1 MPPVLGVLASWSIT
15 VPDLCVRA
23 HGLLD
28 QLDGERDDSSV
39 VQGNRRPVRR
49 WPASAHP
56 RVEDLFAL
64 HLSNALSGQANI
76 HSAIAMKVRDLSA
89 AYEVGIGVAESRTS
103 ADEVGDLGEPPF
115 QLLARG
121 HPGANPEAG
130 ILTCAPLLWSGY
142 GPARIAHA
150 FPPGSRGSLG
160 AVLGDVAP
168 GPWEG
173 ARSDTASTTPL
184 SSPEGTAVGD
194 RTSALRSLLRV
205 GTMAGAAM
213 PSDPIRTSLQAV
225 RRLAVTKQHL
235 AGKRPARADAE
246 RIVATVRDLPYV
258 QWDPVSVVAP
268 SHLLSLWAR
277 VGSFHLADLD
287 RVLWTERRLLQ
298 HWIPFAAVVA
308 TEDYPLYASLMRRY
322 PGSLSDSWG
331 SQRASARAFLA
342 PHADLRR
349 RVLRE
354 LRGGPLHLHQF
365 KDHAGTK
372 RAAGDWEP
380 SSAVSEML
388 WHLLLWG
395 QAMVVGHE
403 GNQNLWG
410 LPEAFLPSWVSR
422 E

>member
-1 MPPVLGVLASWSIT
+1 
-15 VPDLCVRA
+15 
-23 HGLLD
+23 
-28 QLDGERDDSSV
+28 
-39 VQGNRRPVRR
+39 
-49 WPASAHP
+49 
-56 RVEDLFAL
+56 
-64 HLSNALSGQANI
+64 
-76 HSAIAMKVRDLSA
+76 
-89 AYEVGIGVAESRTS
+89 
-103 ADEVGDLGEPPF
+103 
-115 QLLARG
+115 
-121 HPGANPEAG
+121 
-130 ILTCAPLLWSGY
+130 
-142 GPARIAHA
+142 
-150 FPPGSRGSLG
+150 
-160 AVLGDVAP
+160 
-168 GPWEG
+168 
-173 ARSDTASTTPL
+173 
-184 SSPEGTAVGD
+184 
-194 RTSALRSLLRV
+194 
-205 GTMAGAAM
+205 M

-331 SQRASARAFLA
+331 AQRASARAFLA
-342 PHADLRR
+342 QHADLRR

-388 WHLLLWG
+388 WHLLMSG

-410 LPEAFLPSWVSR
+410 LPDAFLPSWVSR
-422 E
+422 EKLSEPEADMEAAQRAIRALGVATAKEVHYYFIRGCYRDIRSTLEALAEDARIHRVAIEGLPGREERFVHADDVPLLEDLAGDTFSPRIAVLPPFDNMVCSQTRGQRLFNFDYVREQFLPKAKRRFGMWVLPILRGEGFIGRMDARLDKEKRRLQVHALFAEPGAPTAREVASEIREELDRLAAFLGADSVTFTPKVPSFWKSGLR